1 MKTPNIFLHYW
12 NAEDTPLSFQEI
24 LQWEVDPSI
33 IQKIQDD
40 LLSQFTEAH
49 IQQIL
54 PNFTWESPRFLEK
67 WDSISQSLILH
78 VQLPEQI
85 WADWIQQLGGNRAT
99 QEIPAAPLEEVY
111 PSFEELLTAE
121 IYYARPSDSLQE
133 IGDDMDQPSDSLEN
147 IDAEI
152 DDMHPSDLIVSNKEK
167 EPESNSNSQEADLLT
182 FEVESGPMNDSIPET
197 AKAIRQEPTPADEPV
212 EQKAESAEEKTTE
225 PPIATNTAMP
235 ILEVK
240 NIMEMYA
247 ESPEERVFESIKT
260 EDPSLKDRI
269 HTNMTSSL
277 AETLPLFQK
286 INYIQHLFDG
296 QAEHLDHIIRYIDHE
311 YAQED
316 WKAYLNDRFAAYQ
329 RAENAEI
336 WQELFNT
343 IERKFS

>member
-12 NAEDTPLSFQEI
+12 NAEDTPLSFQEV

-33 IQKIQDD
+33 IQRIQDD

-99 QEIPAAPLEEVY
+99 QEMPTAPLEEVY

-121 IYYARPSDSLQE
+121 IYYARPSDSLEE

-152 DDMHPSDLIVSNKEK
+152 NDMNPSDSIVSNKEK
-167 EPESNSNSQEADLLT
+167 EPEANVD
-182 FEVESGPMNDSIPET
+182 
-197 AKAIRQEPTPADEPV
+197 
-212 EQKAESAEEKTTE
+212 
-225 PPIATNTAMP
+225 TAMP

>member
-12 NAEDTPLSFQEI
+12 NSEDTPLSFQEI

-33 IQKIQDD
+33 IQRIQDD

-99 QEIPAAPLEEVY
+99 QEIPTAPLEEVY

-121 IYYARPSDSLQE
+121 IYYARPSDSLEE
-133 IGDDMDQPSDSLEN
+133 IGDDMDQPSDSLEK

-152 DDMHPSDLIVSNKEK
+152 NDMHPSDLIVSSKEK
-167 EPESNSNSQEADLLT
+167 EPESNVD
-182 FEVESGPMNDSIPET
+182 
-197 AKAIRQEPTPADEPV
+197 
-212 EQKAESAEEKTTE
+212 
-225 PPIATNTAMP
+225 TAMP

>member
-12 NAEDTPLSFQEI
+12 NAEDTPLSFQEV

-33 IQKIQDD
+33 IQRIQDD

-99 QEIPAAPLEEVY
+99 QEMPTAPLEEVY

-121 IYYARPSDSLQE
+121 IYYARPSDSLEE

-152 DDMHPSDLIVSNKEK
+152 VDMHPSDSIVSNKEK
-167 EPESNSNSQEADLLT
+167 EPEANVD
-182 FEVESGPMNDSIPET
+182 
-197 AKAIRQEPTPADEPV
+197 
-212 EQKAESAEEKTTE
+212 
-225 PPIATNTAMP
+225 TAMP

>member
-33 IQKIQDD
+33 IQRIQDD

-99 QEIPAAPLEEVY
+99 QEMPTAPLEEVY

-121 IYYARPSDSLQE
+121 IYYARPSDSLEE
-133 IGDDMDQPSDSLEN
+133 IGHDMDQPSDSLEN

-152 DDMHPSDLIVSNKEK
+152 VDMHPSDSIVSNKEK
-167 EPESNSNSQEADLLT
+167 EPEANVD
-182 FEVESGPMNDSIPET
+182 
-197 AKAIRQEPTPADEPV
+197 
-212 EQKAESAEEKTTE
+212 
-225 PPIATNTAMP
+225 TAMP

>member
-33 IQKIQDD
+33 IQRIQDD

-99 QEIPAAPLEEVY
+99 QEMPTTPLEEVY

-121 IYYARPSDSLQE
+121 IYYARPSDSLEE

-152 DDMHPSDLIVSNKEK
+152 NDMNPSDSIVSSKEK
-167 EPESNSNSQEADLLT
+167 EPESNVD
-182 FEVESGPMNDSIPET
+182 
-197 AKAIRQEPTPADEPV
+197 
-212 EQKAESAEEKTTE
+212 
-225 PPIATNTAMP
+225 TAMP

>member
-12 NAEDTPLSFQEI
+12 NAEDTPLSFQEV

-33 IQKIQDD
+33 IQRIQDD

-99 QEIPAAPLEEVY
+99 QEMPTAPLEEVY

-121 IYYARPSDSLQE
+121 IYYARPSDSLEE

-152 DDMHPSDLIVSNKEK
+152 NDMNPSDSIVSSKEK
-167 EPESNSNSQEADLLT
+167 EPESNVD
-182 FEVESGPMNDSIPET
+182 
-197 AKAIRQEPTPADEPV
+197 
-212 EQKAESAEEKTTE
+212 
-225 PPIATNTAMP
+225 TAMP

>member
-33 IQKIQDD
+33 IQRIQDD

-99 QEIPAAPLEEVY
+99 QEMPTAPLEEVY

-121 IYYARPSDSLQE
+121 IYYARPSDSLEE

-152 DDMHPSDLIVSNKEK
+152 DDMHPSDLIVSSKEK
-167 EPESNSNSQEADLLT
+167 EPESNVD
-182 FEVESGPMNDSIPET
+182 
-197 AKAIRQEPTPADEPV
+197 
-212 EQKAESAEEKTTE
+212 
-225 PPIATNTAMP
+225 TAMP

>member
-1 MKTPNIFLHYW
+1 
-12 NAEDTPLSFQEI
+12 
-24 LQWEVDPSI
+24 
-33 IQKIQDD
+33 
-40 LLSQFTEAH
+40 
-49 IQQIL
+49 
-54 PNFTWESPRFLEK
+54 
-67 WDSISQSLILH
+67 
-78 VQLPEQI
+78 
-85 WADWIQQLGGNRAT
+85 
-99 QEIPAAPLEEVY
+99 
-111 PSFEELLTAE
+111 
-121 IYYARPSDSLQE
+121 
-133 IGDDMDQPSDSLEN
+133 QPSDSLEN

-152 DDMHPSDLIVSNKEK
+152 DDMHPSDLIVSSKEK
-167 EPESNSNSQEADLLT
+167 EPESNVD
-182 FEVESGPMNDSIPET
+182 
-197 AKAIRQEPTPADEPV
+197 
-212 EQKAESAEEKTTE
+212 
-225 PPIATNTAMP
+225 TAMP

>member
-33 IQKIQDD
+33 IQRIQDD

-99 QEIPAAPLEEVY
+99 QEMPTAPLEEVY

-121 IYYARPSDSLQE
+121 IYYARPSDSLEE

-152 DDMHPSDLIVSNKEK
+152 VDMHPSDSIVSNKEK
-167 EPESNSNSQEADLLT
+167 EPEANVD
-182 FEVESGPMNDSIPET
+182 
-197 AKAIRQEPTPADEPV
+197 
-212 EQKAESAEEKTTE
+212 
-225 PPIATNTAMP
+225 TAMP

>member
-12 NAEDTPLSFQEI
+12 NSEDTRLSFQEI

-40 LLSQFTEAH
+40 LLSQFTESH

-54 PNFTWESPRFLEK
+54 PNFIWESPRFLEK

-85 WADWIQQLGGNRAT
+85 WADWIQQLGGNRAS
-99 QEIPAAPLEEVY
+99 QEMPAAPLEEVY

-121 IYYARPSDSLQE
+121 IYYARPSDSLEE

-152 DDMHPSDLIVSNKEK
+152 NDMHPSDSIVSNKEK
-167 EPESNSNSQEADLLT
+167 EPEANVD
-182 FEVESGPMNDSIPET
+182 
-197 AKAIRQEPTPADEPV
+197 
-212 EQKAESAEEKTTE
+212 
-225 PPIATNTAMP
+225 TAMP

-316 WKAYLNDRFAAYQ
+316 WKAYLNERFAAYQ

>member
-12 NAEDTPLSFQEI
+12 NAEDTRISFQEI
-24 LQWEVDPSI
+24 LQWEVDPLI
-33 IQKIQDD
+33 IQRIQEE
-40 LLSQFTEAH
+40 LLNQLNDSQ
-49 IQQIL
+49 IQYGL
-54 PNFTWESPRFLEK
+54 PNFPWESSRFQEK
-67 WDSISQSLILH
+67 WTSMSQSLVVHI
-78 VQLPEQI
+78 QFPEQI
-85 WADWIQQLGGNRAT
+85 WVDWIHQLGGNRAAT
-99 QEIPAAPLEEVY
+99 QEMPAAPLEEVY

-121 IYYARPSDSLQE
+121 IYYARPSDALEE
-133 IGDDMDQPSDSLEN
+133 IGDDMERDQPSDS
-147 IDAEI
+147 IQEI
-152 DDMHPSDLIVSNKEK
+152 GTEMDDEQPSDSIVTNKEK
-167 EPESNSNSQEADLLT
+167 EPEANVD
-182 FEVESGPMNDSIPET
+182 
-197 AKAIRQEPTPADEPV
+197 
-212 EQKAESAEEKTTE
+212 
-225 PPIATNTAMP
+225 TAMP

-269 HTNMTSSL
+269 HTDMTSSL

-296 QAEHLDHIIRYIDHE
+296 QAEHLDHIIHYIDHE

-316 WKAYLNDRFAAYQ
+316 WKAYLNERFAAYQ

>member
-33 IQKIQDD
+33 IQRIQDD

-54 PNFTWESPRFLEK
+54 PNFTWKSPRFLEK

-99 QEIPAAPLEEVY
+99 QEMPAAPLEEVY

-121 IYYARPSDSLQE
+121 IYYARPSDSLEE

-152 DDMHPSDLIVSNKEK
+152 VDMHPSDSIVSNKEK
-167 EPESNSNSQEADLLT
+167 EPEANVD
-182 FEVESGPMNDSIPET
+182 
-197 AKAIRQEPTPADEPV
+197 
-212 EQKAESAEEKTTE
+212 
-225 PPIATNTAMP
+225 TAMP

>member
-12 NAEDTPLSFQEI
+12 NSEDTLLSFQEI

-40 LLSQFTEAH
+40 LLSQFTESH

-78 VQLPEQI
+78 VELPEQI
-85 WADWIQQLGGNRAT
+85 WADWIQQLGGNRAS
-99 QEIPAAPLEEVY
+99 QEMPAAPLEEVY

-121 IYYARPSDSLQE
+121 IYYARPSDSLEE

-152 DDMHPSDLIVSNKEK
+152 NDMHPSDSIVSNKEK
-167 EPESNSNSQEADLLT
+167 EPEANVD
-182 FEVESGPMNDSIPET
+182 
-197 AKAIRQEPTPADEPV
+197 
-212 EQKAESAEEKTTE
+212 
-225 PPIATNTAMP
+225 TAMP

-316 WKAYLNDRFAAYQ
+316 WKAYLNERFAAYQ